1 MIIKFKISF
10 SESGIHLNY
19 RFDTLYRFDSNGNID
34 YTDDSTDGEVFQT
47 NFDYVDREG
56 AGSHHH
62 HGSDHGSHHG
72 SHHGSNH
79 GSHHGSNHGS
89 HHGHQNDHGN
99 AHHVHPNNLNILESH
114 RTGRADECYCVPI
127 AHCPKQSI
135 MSSFGSSSSISSGIS
150 SGFASGVSSGIASGI
165 SSGISS
171 GFSSGISSGIQDYS
185 ALVDPRNL
193 PSEIDSILEHEETD
207 TLDLTVETPLQGD
220 REARSFKT
228 TIEAIDAGEELKKN
242 AQSGNGNDAIDIT
255 NLRAEG
261 EAEKAQRRKRDA
273 PATEEST
280 EEQFTDAQPVSTTF
294 HFPYI
299 FLLLNIKVVA

>member
-62 HGSDHGSHHG
+62 HGSD
-72 SHHGSNH
+72 
-79 GSHHGSNHGS
+79 HGSNHGS

-150 SGFASGVSSGIASGI
+150 SGFSSGVSSGIASGI

-228 TIEAIDAGEELKKN
+228 TIEAIDAGEELKEN

-255 NLRAEG
+255 NLREEG

-280 EEQFTDAQPVSTTF
+280 EEQFPDAQPVSITF
-294 HFPYI
+294 HFPFI
-299 FLLLNIKVVA
+299 FYCLI

>member
-1 MIIKFKISF
+1 
-10 SESGIHLNY
+10 
-19 RFDTLYRFDSNGNID
+19 
-34 YTDDSTDGEVFQT
+34 
-47 NFDYVDREG
+47 
-56 AGSHHH
+56 
-62 HGSDHGSHHG
+62 
-72 SHHGSNH
+72 
-79 GSHHGSNHGS
+79 
-89 HHGHQNDHGN
+89 
-99 AHHVHPNNLNILESH
+99 
-114 RTGRADECYCVPI
+114 
-127 AHCPKQSI
+127 

-150 SGFASGVSSGIASGI
+150 SGFSSGVSSGIASGI

-228 TIEAIDAGEELKKN
+228 TIEAIDAGEELKEN

-255 NLRAEG
+255 NLREEG
-261 EAEKAQRRKRDA
+261 EAEKARRRKRDA

-280 EEQFTDAQPVSTTF
+280 EEQFPDAQPVSITF
-294 HFPYI
+294 HFPFI
-299 FLLLNIKVVA
+299 FY

>member
-62 HGSDHGSHHG
+62 HGSD
-72 SHHGSNH
+72 HGSNH

-150 SGFASGVSSGIASGI
+150 SGFSSGVSSGIASGI

-255 NLRAEG
+255 NLREEG
-261 EAEKAQRRKRDA
+261 EAEKAQRRRRDA

-280 EEQFTDAQPVSTTF
+280 EEQFPDAQPVSITF
-294 HFPYI
+294 HFPFI
-299 FLLLNIKVVA
+299 FYCLI

>member
-150 SGFASGVSSGIASGI
+150 SGFSSGVSSGIASGI

-255 NLRAEG
+255 NLREEG
-261 EAEKAQRRKRDA
+261 EAEKARRRKRDA

-294 HFPYI
+294 HFPFI
-299 FLLLNIKVVA
+299 FYCLI